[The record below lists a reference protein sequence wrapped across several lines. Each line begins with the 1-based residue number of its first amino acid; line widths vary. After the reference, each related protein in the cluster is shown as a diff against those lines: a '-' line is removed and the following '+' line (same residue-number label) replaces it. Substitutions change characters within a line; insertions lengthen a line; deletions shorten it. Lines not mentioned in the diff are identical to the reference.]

1 MRGGNGN
8 EGWQSPWMDDP
19 AQVDKNARQYLPAT
33 PDARRWEGWGT
44 ALKPAHEPIVMARKP
59 LIGTVAEN
67 VTTHG
72 TGAINIDA
80 CRVGADVTV
89 TRRNGNS
96 GGEKF
101 GRAERVGSWEHT
113 PGRFPAKVLHD
124 GGTEEGR
131 GGEEDVRTVR

>member
-1 MRGGNGN
+1 
-8 EGWQSPWMDDP
+8 
-19 AQVDKNARQYLPAT
+19 
-33 PDARRWEGWGT
+33 
-44 ALKPAHEPIVMARKP
+44 MARKP

-101 GRAERVGSWEHT
+101 GRDERVGSWENP
-113 PGRFPAKVLHD
+113 PGRFPANVIHD
-124 GGTEEGR
+124 GSDEVLEAFAAYGERPGQIAAASTNPDTRKNQNVYGEMRRGSNGSAPRGDGEIGR
-131 GGEEDVRTVR
+131 AHV

>member
-1 MRGGNGN
+1 
-8 EGWQSPWMDDP
+8 
-19 AQVDKNARQYLPAT
+19 
-33 PDARRWEGWGT
+33 
-44 ALKPAHEPIVMARKP
+44 MARKP

-67 VTTHG
+67 GTTHG

-101 GRAERVGSWEHT
+101 GRDERVGSWENP
-113 PGRFPAKVLHD
+113 PGRFPANVIHA
-124 GGTEEGR
+124 GTDEVPEAFAAYGRPEERRVGKECVSTCR
-131 GGEEDVRTVR
+131 SRWPPYH